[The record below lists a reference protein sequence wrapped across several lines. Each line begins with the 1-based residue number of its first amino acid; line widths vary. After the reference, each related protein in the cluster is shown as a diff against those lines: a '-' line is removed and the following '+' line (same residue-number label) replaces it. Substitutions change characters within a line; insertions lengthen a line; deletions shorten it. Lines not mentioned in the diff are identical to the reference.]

1 MFLTEGYIRIMEFLF
16 ANIVFILTIVIFV
29 SYVILGIFSAIALRN
44 YLRKNSYINYNSLVL
59 SPLSPKISIIA
70 PAYNESKT
78 IIDNIRTL
86 LSLYYNNFE
95 IILVNDGSRDD
106 TFTKVKDAYELVRV
120 NYYFDYRIPCER
132 IKGVYKSKN
141 PSYNRLTVIDKNN
154 GGKADSLNAGI
165 NICRSDLV
173 VAIDAD
179 SIIEPDS
186 ILKLVKPFL
195 EEKDRKVIGTGGVIR
210 IVNSCE
216 VERGH
221 IREIHLPDKLL
232 PRLQVLEYTRAFL
245 LGRMAWSQLDGLMLI
260 SGAMGMFDRETII
273 NAGGYSV
280 KTVGEDMELVLRM
293 RRYKADRKEKYEVT
307 YIPDPLCWTEVP
319 SDLKSLRKQ
328 RTRWTR
334 GLIESLWAHRKIFM
348 NSKYGKL
355 GTMGY
360 PYWMLLEWL
369 SPLIAFIGMAYTVYL
384 TVTSALNFPF
394 FLLLFAFVYT
404 FAISLSVWAVLFEEI
419 TFHKYR
425 KKRDVFR
432 LIATSLIEPFFYP
445 IHTYYAVRGN
455 IEVLRGKKG
464 WGKPERKG
472 FETRKNVVR
481 AKSVRQL
488 AKSGIDEKPVST
500 T

>member
-1 MFLTEGYIRIMEFLF
+1 MYYVFGHIVFFLTII
-16 ANIVFILTIVIFV
+16 IFT
-29 SYVILGIFSAIALRN
+29 SYVILGLFSAMALRK

-78 IIDNIRTL
+78 IIDNVRTL

-95 IILVNDGSRDD
+95 VILVNDGSTDD
-106 TFTKVKDAYELVRV
+106 TFAMVKESYELVKV
-120 NYYFDYRIPCER
+120 NYFFDYRIPCER

-165 NICRSDLV
+165 NISRSGLF

-195 EEKDRKVIGTGGVIR
+195 EEKDSKVIGTGGVIR
-210 IVNSCE
+210 IVNSCNI
-216 VERGH
+216 ERGH
-221 IREIHLPDKLL
+221 IREIHLPEKIL

-260 SGAMGMFDRETII
+260 SGAMGMFDRETVI
-273 NAGGYSV
+273 NAGGYST

-293 RRYKADRKEKYEVT
+293 RRFKADRKEKYEVT

-319 SDLKSLRKQ
+319 SDLHSMRKQ

-334 GLIESLWAHRKIFM
+334 GLVESLLTHKKIFL
-348 NSKYGKL
+348 NKKYGRL
-355 GTMGY
+355 GMLGY
-360 PYWMLLEWL
+360 PYWLFLEWL
-369 SPLIAFIGMAYTVYL
+369 SPIIAFCGITYTVFL
-384 TVTSALNFPF
+384 IFFNALNWPF
-394 FLLLFAFVYT
+394 FLLLFLFVYA
-404 FAISLSVWAVLFEEI
+404 FSVSLSTWAVLFEEV
-419 TFHKYR
+419 TFHKYG
-425 KKRDVFR
+425 KKRDVLR
-432 LIATSLIEPFFYP
+432 LLATSLVEPFFYP
-445 IHTYYAVRGN
+445 IHTYYALRGNLEVVRG
-455 IEVLRGKKG
+455 KQG
-464 WGKPERKG
+464 WGTAKRNG
-472 FETRKNVVR
+472 FEPKKKTVTKT
-481 AKSVRQL
+481 SVRQL
-488 AKSGIDEKPVST
+488 AKSDMEDKPFST
-500 T
+500 N